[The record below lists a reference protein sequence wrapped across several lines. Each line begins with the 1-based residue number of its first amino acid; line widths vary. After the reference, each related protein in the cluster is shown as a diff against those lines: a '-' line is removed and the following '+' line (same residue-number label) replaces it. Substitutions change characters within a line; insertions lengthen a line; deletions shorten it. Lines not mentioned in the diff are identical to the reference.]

1 MVGKIGLT
9 FKDSKEVPVHRWY
22 PYVEGFSASWISD
35 MLGEY
40 CCEGMQVYDPFGGSG
55 TMNLEASKRK
65 MRSYFSEMNPFM
77 RFILNTKINVVR
89 QVQTNKSKYLE
100 EMKTVINYVGSEEF
114 MNVSQR
120 DLTASKY
127 LTMLEK
133 KYFVEEDLKQLR
145 TIYDLAEVGDYSDE
159 VKRLIKCAAACITV
173 DTSNMTR
180 RADLRRRRDNEYLT
194 RVVDVKNQFLFKWL
208 QIINDI
214 NKCDILY
221 ESAYLVSD
229 DARIINNDYLERF
242 DFVITS
248 PPYINGTNYI
258 RNTSLELLLT
268 EEAKSEN
275 DLKRLKC
282 KTVCGGISDATTSRL
297 EDMLQFSFVE
307 EVACKLDQSAKD
319 KRIPFMIRCYFSD
332 MYKVLD
338 SVYHYMKPGA
348 KFALDIGDS
357 KFYGVY
363 IPTDSFLCI
372 LAEKIGFKVI
382 SVTQIAERFSRDKTK
397 LKQVLIIFEKVRI

>member
-1 MVGKIGLT
+1 MAGKIGLT

-77 RFILNTKINVVR
+77 RFILN
-89 QVQTNKSKYLE
+89 
-100 EMKTVINYVGSEEF
+100 
-114 MNVSQR
+114 SQR

-363 IPTDSFLCI
+363 IPTDSFLCM